1 MTDSA
6 DRVPRKPTGETTY
19 DAALRLLDRQV
30 IDSDGAFVCNVDD
43 LEVDVPAA
51 GPPRVVALLTGP
63 GVLGPRTGGFIG
75 RWMVATWRRLSPDAD
90 PRPGRIDVHLIA
102 EHRQRH
108 PPRGAPRAASAELA
122 DGDQGIDGFEQWA
135 RSVVIGRI
143 PGAGHDPE

>member
-6 DRVPRKPTGETTY
+6 DRVPRKATGESSY

-30 IDSDGAFVCNVDD
+30 IDSDGVFVCNVDD
-43 LEVDVPAA
+43 LEVDVPAD

-75 RWMVATWRRLSPDAD
+75 RWMVATWRRLSPAAD
-90 PRPGRIDVHLIA
+90 PRPGRIDIHLVAGIDSA
-102 EHRQRH
+102 IHLAV
-108 PPRGAPRAASAELA
+108 PRRRLA
-122 DGDQGIDGFEQWA
+122 DLAGGDDGIDGFEQWA
-135 RSVVIGRI
+135 RSVVIGRL

>member
-6 DRVPRKPTGETTY
+6 DRVPRKPTGETSY

-43 LEVDVPAA
+43 LEVDIPAT
-51 GPPRVVALLTGP
+51 GPPRIVALLSGP

-75 RWMVATWRRLSPDAD
+75 RWMVATWQRLSPASD

-102 EHRQRH
+102 GIDSAIHLAV
-108 PPRGAPRAASAELA
+108 PRRRLSELA
-122 DGDQGIDGFEQWA
+122 DGDTGLDGFEQWA